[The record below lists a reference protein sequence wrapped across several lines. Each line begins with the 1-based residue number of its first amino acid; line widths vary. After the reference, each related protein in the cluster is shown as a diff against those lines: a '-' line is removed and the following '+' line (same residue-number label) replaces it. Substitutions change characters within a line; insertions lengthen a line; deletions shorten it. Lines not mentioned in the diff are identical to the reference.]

1 VRDYL
6 RAHVAESVSLDEL
19 AVVAGLSKYYLLR
32 AFRLAHGLTPHAY
45 QMQLR
50 LAYAWRLIVD
60 GRSLSHATYDAGFAD
75 QSHLTRRFASAFG
88 LSPARYARELAV
100 PPGATS
106 TGAFGRR
113 LPVPANT
120 RSA

>member
-1 VRDYL
+1 
-6 RAHVAESVSLDEL
+6 VAE
-19 AVVAGLSKYYLLR
+19 LSKYYLLR
-32 AFRLAHGLTPHAY
+32 AFRQAHGVTPHAY

-88 LSPARYARELAV
+88 LSPARYARELAI

-106 TGAFGRR
+106 AGAFGGR
-113 LPVPANT
+113 PAVPANT